1 MRGPGCIWFRWH
13 AHHVKRAILSTE
25 LEVLIMFGSLNRVDW
40 GLLHRQKLTLLK
52 LRQRQPEGSAE
63 AVALSGVIHFLDAL
77 QDDAAAIGRW
87 AFPGEPDNSPAAEPP
102 ASKRYYVE
110 DDDGHH
116 HGPFGDYEE
125 AASVADAI
133 HGRIIAQE
141 VDQLSPSPEE
151 EHAEGGA

>member
-1 MRGPGCIWFRWH
+1 
-13 AHHVKRAILSTE
+13 
-25 LEVLIMFGSLNRVDW
+25 MFESLNAVDW
-40 GLLHRQKLTLLK
+40 DLLHRQKLTLLK

-63 AVALSGVIHFLDAL
+63 SDALSGVIHLLDAL
-77 QDDAAAIGRW
+77 QDDAAASGRW
-87 AFPGEPDNSPAAEPP
+87 TFPGESDNSPAAEPP

-116 HGPFGDYEE
+116 HGPLDDYEE
-125 AASVADAI
+125 AVSVADSI

-141 VDQLSPSPEE
+141 VDQLSASPEE